1 MENKK
6 WGFAQLLLY
15 MGIFLNVALLVLSG
29 VILYKVKIIKEEVK
43 QIKAISLWQY
53 GGDYKLAKTFF
64 ESEQFKKQ
72 AQEGIKQA
80 LKSIGV
86 EVPWDTGA
94 SGQADSAQPQSE
106 AAQVEV
112 EEVKQKLQ
120 GLFPQGEFNGGVLSP
135 EQLSEVFADIE
146 LKGNSNAP
154 VVWLE
159 YSDLECPFCARLHNQ
174 WTVKQVLDKY
184 GDQIA
189 YGLKHFPLG
198 FHEKAFPAAQIME
211 CTRDKLGKDMFYKL
225 EEGTFASKD
234 PSAENMYNLLKQ
246 YGATDQQIEDIKL
259 CVQNGE
265 YDEKIR
271 ANQAEWADVF
281 GVRGTPGNVIIDT
294 RTGKWILIPGAYPA
308 QAFEIVVDSFLSGWE
323 Q

>member
-6 WGFAQLLLY
+6 GGFAQLLQI
-15 MGIFLNVALLVLSG
+15 GILLNVALLVLSG
-29 VILYKVKIIKEEVK
+29 IILYKVKIIKEEVK

-53 GGDYKLAKTFF
+53 GGDYELAKSFF
-64 ESEQFKKQ
+64 ESEQFKNQ

-80 LKSIGV
+80 LKSMGLD
-86 EVPWDTGA
+86 VPSETTSQNQSDNAQTQPDNA
-94 SGQADSAQPQSE
+94 QAW
-106 AAQVEV
+106 V
-112 EEVKQKLQ
+112 EEIQQKLR
-120 GLFPQGEFNGGVLSP
+120 GAFPQWEFNGWVLSP
-135 EQLSEVFADIE
+135 EQLSGVLANIE
-146 LKGNSNAP
+146 LKGNGNAP

-198 FHEKAFPAAQIME
+198 FHENALPAAQIME

-234 PSAENMYNLLKQ
+234 PSSENMYNLLKE
-246 YGATDQQIEDIKL
+246 YGATDQQIAEIKS
-259 CVQNGE
+259 CVEQGT

-271 ANQAEWADVF
+271 ANQAEGANVF

-294 RTGKWILIPGAYPA
+294 RTGRWILIPGAYPA
-308 QAFEIVVDSFLSGWE
+308 QAFEIVVDSFLSGE
-323 Q
+323 NQ